1 MTSLAS
7 GLESLLHQDRM
18 RVLRTCADVAC
29 RGGVDLYLVGG
40 AVRDLIMGRLG
51 PDPDLD
57 MAGPRVDR
65 RFAARLAGELGG
77 RFVASSLFGTF
88 KLLVPATGSDRG
100 PAMEIDL
107 VTSRSETYS
116 EPGAL
121 PQTRPGTLD
130 QDLARRDFSIGAMC
144 MVMAPPAGSALS
156 WGDLIDP
163 FCGRGD
169 IERGL
174 VRVLHPGSFIDDPTR
189 IFRAV
194 RYATRLGFAIE
205 ERTASLMGEALVYVD
220 RLSGD
225 RVRHELERIFDEAEA
240 GRVLELAGRLGVLEA
255 VFPDMGADPGIFSS
269 ARFPEGT
276 WGWDE
281 WIGLIACSLPP
292 GRARALAERLNLGSR
307 ATRVVVDVEAIKSMD
322 WPAGTA
328 PARPSEVYALL
339 SPRSRASIRA
349 CAAVT
354 PDGVH
359 RETMA
364 NYLESLADTAPELT
378 GKDLLGMGVPEG
390 PAVGRLLR
398 ELLYARLD
406 GEVTSLD
413 EERRLVLSRISRS

>member
-7 GLESLLHQDRM
+7 GLESLLHPDRM
-18 RVLRTCADVAC
+18 RVLRTCADVAS
-29 RGGVDLYLVGG
+29 RSGVDLYLVGG
-40 AVRDLIMGRLG
+40 AVRDLIMARLS

-65 RFAARLAGELGG
+65 RFAAQLAGELGG

-88 KLLVPATGSDRG
+88 KLLVPAPGSGHG
-100 PAMEIDL
+100 PGMEIDL

-121 PQTRPGTLD
+121 PQVRPGTLD

-144 MVMAPPAGSALS
+144 MVMAPPAGSPLS

-163 FCGRGD
+163 FCGKGD

-174 VRVLHPGSFIDDPTR
+174 VRVLHPGSFVDDPTR

-205 ERTASLMGEALVYVD
+205 EKTASVMEEALLYVD

-225 RVRHELERIFDEAEA
+225 RVRHELERIFDEAET
-240 GRVLELAGRLGVLEA
+240 GRVLELAGSLGVLEA
-255 VFPDMGADPGIFSS
+255 VFPDMRAEPGIFSS

-276 WGWDE
+276 RGWDE
-281 WIGLIACSLPP
+281 WFGLLACSVPP

-307 ATRVVVDVEAIKSMD
+307 ATRVALDVEAIKGMA

-328 PARPSEVYALL
+328 PARPSELYALL

-349 CAAVT
+349 CAAAAV
-354 PDGVH
+354 DEVH
-359 RETMA
+359 REAMA

-378 GKDLLGMGVPEG
+378 GGDLLAMGVPEG

-406 GEVTSLD
+406 GEVTSLE
-413 EERRLVLSRISRS
+413 EERRFVLSRISRS

>member
-1 MTSLAS
+1 M
-7 GLESLLHQDRM
+7 
-18 RVLRTCADVAC
+18 
-29 RGGVDLYLVGG
+29 
-40 AVRDLIMGRLG
+40 
-51 PDPDLD
+51 
-57 MAGPRVDR
+57 
-65 RFAARLAGELGG
+65 
-77 RFVASSLFGTF
+77 
-88 KLLVPATGSDRG
+88 
-100 PAMEIDL
+100 
-107 VTSRSETYS
+107 
-116 EPGAL
+116 
-121 PQTRPGTLD
+121 
-130 QDLARRDFSIGAMC
+130 
-144 MVMAPPAGSALS
+144 
-156 WGDLIDP
+156 
-163 FCGRGD
+163 
-169 IERGL
+169 
-174 VRVLHPGSFIDDPTR
+174 
-189 IFRAV
+189 
-194 RYATRLGFAIE
+194 
-205 ERTASLMGEALVYVD
+205 
-220 RLSGD
+220 
-225 RVRHELERIFDEAEA
+225 
-240 GRVLELAGRLGVLEA
+240 EA